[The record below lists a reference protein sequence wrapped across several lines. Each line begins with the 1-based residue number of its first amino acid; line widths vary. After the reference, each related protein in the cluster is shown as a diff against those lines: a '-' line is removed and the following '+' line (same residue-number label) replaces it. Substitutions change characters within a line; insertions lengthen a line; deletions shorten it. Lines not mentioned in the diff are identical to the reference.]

1 MSRISHPRFIIFLT
15 LFFAV
20 TGLLWRLLPWANAVS
35 AGFDL
40 AAVVYIGWVIWIMAR
55 ADVDDIRAQ
64 AQANDSGR
72 AAMLGIA
79 VTLTLVILLT
89 VAVEL
94 RPAGHA
100 RPWQIALP
108 VVTLII
114 AWVFGNI
121 VYTLHYA
128 HLFYDDMPDGS
139 DRRGLTFPSTP
150 EPRYADFAYF
160 SFNLG
165 MCYQVS
171 DVMVNTRA
179 LRGVVMAHAIAAFF
193 FNIGVLALALNIVAG
208 AVGSGG

>member
-1 MSRISHPRFIIFLT
+1 MPRISHPRFIVFLAT
-15 LFFAV
+15 FVGV
-20 TGLLWRLLPWANAVS
+20 TGLLWHSLGWANAVS
-35 AGFDL
+35 AGFDF
-40 AAVVYIGWVIWIMAR
+40 AAMIYIGWMCWIMAR
-55 ADVDDIRAQ
+55 SDTDDIRKY

-79 VTLTLVILLT
+79 TTITLVILVT

-100 RPWQIALP
+100 HPWQIALP
-108 VVTLII
+108 VLTLVV

-128 HLFYDDMPDGS
+128 HLFYDDMPDGT
-139 DRRGLTFPSTP
+139 DRRGLTFPETKDP
-150 EPRYADFAYF
+150 AYWDFAYF

-165 MCYQVS
+165 MTYQVS
-171 DVMVNTRA
+171 DVAVNKAA
-179 LRGVVMAHAIAAFF
+179 LRRVVMFHAIIAFF

-208 AVGSGG
+208 AVGAA